1 LAGRLRRARTA
12 REAPADEETA
22 ELTCLRGPAIKKL
35 MALAGCEVFAAAM
48 HDPVRVTQARGGEG
62 GAALINL
69 AAGCVTAQPLGRDQG
84 GAETAERV
92 EEPVSGGRSNA
103 R

>member
-1 LAGRLRRARTA
+1 MPGVCEVGRWVVVMVAGP
-12 REAPADEETA
+12 EAPVGRTGEDQCEWW
-22 ELTCLRGPAIKKL
+22 P
-35 MALAGCEVFAAAM
+35 LAGCEVFAAAM
-48 HDPVRVTQARGGEG
+48 HDPVRVTQAGGGEG

-92 EEPVSGGRSNA
+92 DEPVSGGRSNA